1 MKKWIIFLWFK
12 STCPHIFV
20 FSTELIPKY
29 LESFEKKF
37 ATQKEKEDDEKQKEN
52 NKQGLREL
60 RDEMVFSVFMLNA
73 IFVVVVSLVQ
83 QEKETLSFN
92 WFFPKGWI
100 HKQCCIFL
108 FSSPV
113 AFYNVKPHYL
123 IFIFLDVNGTFVEYS
138 YGESFPTVRIQQVYV
153 KMDPIGFVFL
163 FFFAIVMIIQV
174 VTYIINLMVVT
185 ITIYHKMTTLFC
197 KIFIILF
204 QVIGMLFHR
213 WETISHIISDTRLPW
228 LMGKDTVDDN
238 QFDFADEENQGKKC

>member
-1 MKKWIIFLWFK
+1 MCI
-12 STCPHIFV
+12 
-20 FSTELIPKY
+20 STELIPKY

-92 WFFPKGWI
+92 WFFAKGLI
-100 HKQCCIFL
+100 RKSKLHMLKL
-108 FSSPV
+108 V
-113 AFYNVKPHYL
+113 ALYV
-123 IFIFLDVNGTFVEYS
+123 FISNYSTFQSVEVNGTFVEYS
-138 YGESFPTVRIQQVYV
+138 YAESFPTVRVEQVYV

-174 VTYIINLMVVT
+174 GTYIIN
-185 ITIYHKMTTLFC
+185 
-197 KIFIILF
+197 
-204 QVIGMLFHR
+204 
-213 WETISHIISDTRLPW
+213 
-228 LMGKDTVDDN
+228 
-238 QFDFADEENQGKKC
+238 

>member
-1 MKKWIIFLWFK
+1 MCI
-12 STCPHIFV
+12 
-20 FSTELIPKY
+20 STELIPKY

-92 WFFPKGWI
+92 WFFAKGLI
-100 HKQCCIFL
+100 RKSKLHIFVL
-108 FSSPV
+108 KIV
-113 AFYNVKPHYL
+113 ALYVFISHYSTFQSL
-123 IFIFLDVNGTFVEYS
+123 EVNGTFVEYS
-138 YGESFPTVRIQQVYV
+138 YAESFPTVRVEQVYV

-174 VTYIINLMVVT
+174 GTYIIN
-185 ITIYHKMTTLFC
+185 
-197 KIFIILF
+197 
-204 QVIGMLFHR
+204 
-213 WETISHIISDTRLPW
+213 
-228 LMGKDTVDDN
+228 
-238 QFDFADEENQGKKC
+238 

>member
-1 MKKWIIFLWFK
+1 M
-12 STCPHIFV
+12 
-20 FSTELIPKY
+20 IPKY

-100 HKQCCIFL
+100 YKQSCIFL
-108 FSSPV
+108 FLKLA
-113 AFYNVKPHYL
+113 AFYKLIPHYHIL
-123 IFIFLDVNGTFVEYS
+123 IILEVNGTFVEYS
-138 YGESFPTVRIQQVYV
+138 YGESFPTVRVEQVYV

-163 FFFAIVMIIQV
+163 FFFAIVMVIQV
-174 VTYIINLMVVT
+174 GTYIINWMDVT
-185 ITIYHKMTTLFC
+185 IIK
-197 KIFIILF
+197 
-204 QVIGMLFHR
+204 
-213 WETISHIISDTRLPW
+213 
-228 LMGKDTVDDN
+228 
-238 QFDFADEENQGKKC
+238 

>member
-1 MKKWIIFLWFK
+1 MCI
-12 STCPHIFV
+12 
-20 FSTELIPKY
+20 STELIPKY

-92 WFFPKGWI
+92 WFFAKGLI
-100 HKQCCIFL
+100 RKSKLHMLKL
-108 FSSPV
+108 V
-113 AFYNVKPHYL
+113 ALYV
-123 IFIFLDVNGTFVEYS
+123 FISNYSTFQSVEVNGTFVEYS
-138 YGESFPTVRIQQVYV
+138 YAESFPTVRVEQVYV

-174 VTYIINLMVVT
+174 GTNIIN
-185 ITIYHKMTTLFC
+185 
-197 KIFIILF
+197 
-204 QVIGMLFHR
+204 
-213 WETISHIISDTRLPW
+213 
-228 LMGKDTVDDN
+228 
-238 QFDFADEENQGKKC
+238 